1 MNFTTFSQA
10 LMMMIRMATGEN
22 WPQIMWDTMRVDE
35 YCIVGVTCGS
45 SYNFVFFLGFVVI
58 MQYIM
63 INLFIL
69 IILQQFDLYYL
80 PSDNV
85 LDRFATDVKSF
96 KKTWKDFAKDFD
108 GMKIRGLDIIKFF
121 KSLAGD
127 LGMSAEKDKKAV
139 ERNLVIM
146 NIMR

>member
-1 MNFTTFSQA
+1 
-10 LMMMIRMATGEN
+10 MATGEN

-35 YCIVGVTCGS
+35 YCIVGATCGS
-45 SYNFVFFLGFVVI
+45 SYNFIFFLAFVVI

-85 LDRFATDVKSF
+85 LDRFATDVKLF
-96 KKTWKDFAKDFD
+96 KTTWKSFAKDFD
-108 GMKIRGLDIIKFF
+108 GMKIRGLDITKFF

-127 LGMSAEKDKKAV
+127 LGMSAVKNKKDV
-139 ERNLVIM
+139 ERELVTM
-146 NIMR
+146 NILS

>member
-1 MNFTTFSQA
+1 
-10 LMMMIRMATGEN
+10 MMMVRMSTGEN
-22 WPQIMWDTMRVDE
+22 WPQIMWDTMNTSPTCV
-35 YCIVGVTCGS
+35 VGSTCGS
-45 SYNFVFFLGFVVI
+45 SYNFIFFIGFVVI

-80 PSDNV
+80 PNDNV
-85 LDRFATDVKSF
+85 LDRFAKDVKDF
-96 KKTWKDFAKDFD
+96 KATWKFYAKDFD
-108 GMKIRGLDIIKFF
+108 GMKIRGLDIQKFF
-121 KSLAGD
+121 KDLKGD

-146 NIMR
+146 NILA